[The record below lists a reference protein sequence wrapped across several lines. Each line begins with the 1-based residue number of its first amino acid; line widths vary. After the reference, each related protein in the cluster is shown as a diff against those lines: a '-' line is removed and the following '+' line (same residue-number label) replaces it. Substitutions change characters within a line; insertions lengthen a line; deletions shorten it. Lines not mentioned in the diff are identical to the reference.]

1 MFNCLL
7 TIYNLFYL
15 GMTRNIYIIHYFIK
29 IMKRLTI
36 VLFLL
41 SLLFISA
48 CVKETVIK
56 ESSFCKS
63 PYFEYKEGEC
73 CLDEG
78 NNSICDKDEVKVQET
93 LVLEEEIKEPEPI
106 VEEQEIEVEEEV
118 KEPELDVG
126 VVDETTYQLSV
137 GDTVKFNDVEI
148 KLISLDIGENL
159 NAIFDVGG
167 KITTI
172 FGTKTQDIVGDISL
186 FIDTIIGAGDEVSI
200 SINVKKFELESNS
213 YLVKTGEILT
223 IAGKKIIIR
232 EILKEKENLILL
244 DIDKDLKQRLLE
256 GRTKTFDNIKITNVR
271 VFFKG
276 TKIDNYAILEVKV
289 D

>member
-1 MFNCLL
+1 
-7 TIYNLFYL
+7 
-15 GMTRNIYIIHYFIK
+15 
-29 IMKRLTI
+29 
-36 VLFLL
+36 
-41 SLLFISA
+41 
-48 CVKETVIK
+48 
-56 ESSFCKS
+56 
-63 PYFEYKEGEC
+63 
-73 CLDEG
+73 
-78 NNSICDKDEVKVQET
+78 
-93 LVLEEEIKEPEPI
+93 
-106 VEEQEIEVEEEV
+106 
-118 KEPELDVG
+118 
-126 VVDETTYQLSV
+126 LSV

>member
-1 MFNCLL
+1 MFG
-7 TIYNLFYL
+7 NLKKKLKGFFDKA
-15 GMTRNIYIIHYFIK
+15 GKEAETEEVEEK
-29 IMKRLTI
+29 
-36 VLFLL
+36 VL
-41 SLLFISA
+41 
-48 CVKETVIK
+48 V
-56 ESSFCKS
+56 
-63 PYFEYKEGEC
+63 
-73 CLDEG
+73 
-78 NNSICDKDEVKVQET
+78 
-93 LVLEEEIKEPEPI
+93 EEEIKEPEPI